1 MVRDVEGVGEHG
13 RCAPTPSDENSAAD
27 PTLPSAPALALTT
40 MDTAHLASGVT
51 LQQLAYFLSA
61 VNSGSLSAAAEEHFI
76 SQPSLSDQ
84 IRRLERHLGVTLFI
98 RTNRSLILTDA
109 ARTLIP
115 HAERTLRSVRA
126 GIDSIAPVRDL
137 TGGTVRFGTF
147 SSGPD
152 MFVADLVE
160 EFQRRHPQVSLQVVS
175 TNSVQIAEEVR
186 AGRVECAVVALP
198 VNDRG
203 LEIQPISWSPETT
216 YFSADEERTR
226 SPMTMERLGTARL
239 VLPEMLW
246 GDTDPTRLRLLLNA
260 QRAGQTIVPYIEV
273 ESAASALELTARGV
287 ADTVLTYTMAHALKL
302 EDVLHST
309 PLEPRISENFGII
322 RRRNSDLSPG
332 AEVLVE
338 LTVQLLNELPER
350 KPPP

>member
-1 MVRDVEGVGEHG
+1 
-13 RCAPTPSDENSAAD
+13 
-27 PTLPSAPALALTT
+27 

-61 VNSGSLSAAAEEHFI
+61 VSTGSLSAAAEEHFI

-109 ARTLIP
+109 ARTLVP

-137 TGGTVRFGTF
+137 GGGSVRFGTF

-152 MFVADLVE
+152 LFVADLVE
-160 EFQRRHPQVSLQVVS
+160 EFQRRHPLVSLQVVS

-186 AGRVECAVVALP
+186 AGRIECAVVALP

-203 LEIQPISWSPETT
+203 LEIQPIDWSPQTVF
-216 YFSADEERTR
+216 FSAHEERTR
-226 SPMTMERLGTARL
+226 EPMTMEALSRARL

-260 QRAGQTIVPYIEV
+260 QREGLTITPHIEV
-273 ESAASALELTARGV
+273 ESVASALELTARGV
-287 ADTVLTYTMAHALKL
+287 ADTVLTYTMVHALPL
-302 EDVLHST
+302 GGHLHST
-309 PLEPRISENFGII
+309 SLEPPVTENFGII
-322 RRRNSDLSPG
+322 RRRGADLSPG

-338 LTVQLLNELPER
+338 LTNRLLNELPER
-350 KPPP
+350 AQ